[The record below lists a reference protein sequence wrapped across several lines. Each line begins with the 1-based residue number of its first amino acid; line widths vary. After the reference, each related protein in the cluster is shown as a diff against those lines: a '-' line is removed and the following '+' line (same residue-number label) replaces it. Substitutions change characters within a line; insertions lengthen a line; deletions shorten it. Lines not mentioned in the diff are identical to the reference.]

1 MVVRMTNYSFIV
13 NENLNNKRID
23 QVVAN
28 QFPTISRTKVNK
40 IIKNNLLKLNG
51 NIFNDPSA
59 KVKLGDQIEFE
70 NLQEERVDLVPKK
83 MNLKIIFEDEDIII
97 IDKPIGMVVHPGA
110 GNFENTMVNG
120 LLYHCKNKLSG
131 ISGEDR
137 PGIIH
142 RIDKDTSGLLVV
154 AKNDQS
160 HTFIA
165 KQFEE
170 HTIKRSYLVFVYGI
184 LRPLH
189 GRIETLI
196 GRNKTNRQKMSADVV
211 KGKDAIT
218 NYETL
223 EVFKGSKILDIS
235 LVKCVLETGRTHQ
248 IRVHMSHKGNPILGD
263 QTYGKKI
270 KKLRGVDQEFE
281 DILKSLKRQAL
292 HAHTLGFVHP
302 RTNQDVFYA
311 SELPE
316 DLNKLKNRLETLK
329 N

>member
-1 MVVRMTNYSFIV
+1 MTNYSFIV
-13 NENLNNKRID
+13 NEDCNNKRID

-28 QFPTISRTKVNK
+28 QYPKISRTKVNK

-51 NIFNDPSA
+51 STFNDPSA
-59 KVKLGDQIEFE
+59 KVKLGDQIEFVS
-70 NLQEERVDLVPKK
+70 LQEENVDLVPKK
-83 MNLKIIFEDEDIII
+83 MDLKIIFEDEDIII

-137 PGIIH
+137 PGIVH

-154 AKNDQS
+154 AKNDQAHS
-160 HTFIA
+160 FIA

-170 HTIKRSYLVFVYGI
+170 HTIKRSYLVFVHGI

-196 GRNKTNRQKMSADVV
+196 GRNKTNRQKMSADVA
-211 KGKDAIT
+211 KGKEAIT

-302 RTNQDVFYA
+302 KTNQDVFYA

>member
-1 MVVRMTNYSFIV
+1 MTNYSFIV
-13 NENLNNKRID
+13 NEDLNNKRID

-28 QFPTISRTKVNK
+28 QFPKISRTKVNK

-51 NIFNDPSA
+51 NTFNDPSA

-70 NLQEERVDLVPKK
+70 NLQKDRVNLVPKK
-83 MNLKIIFEDEDIII
+83 MSLKIIFEDEDIII

>member
-1 MVVRMTNYSFIV
+1 MTNYSFIV
-13 NENLNNKRID
+13 NEDFNNKRID

-28 QFPTISRTKVNK
+28 QYPKISRTKVNK

-51 NIFNDPSA
+51 KVFNDPSA
-59 KVKLGDQIEFE
+59 KIKLGDQIEFIS
-70 NLQEERVDLVPKK
+70 LQEESIDLVPKK
-83 MNLKIIFEDEDIII
+83 MDLKIIFEDEDIII
-97 IDKPIGMVVHPGA
+97 IDKPVGMVVHPGA

-137 PGIIH
+137 PGIVH

-154 AKNDQS
+154 AKNDQA
-160 HTFIA
+160 HAFIA

-170 HTIKRSYLVFVYGI
+170 HTIKRSYLVFVHGI
-184 LRPLH
+184 IRPLH

-196 GRNKTNRQKMSADVV
+196 GRNKTNRQKMSADVA
-211 KGKDAIT
+211 KGKEAIT

-302 RTNQDVFYA
+302 KTNQDVFYA

>member
-1 MVVRMTNYSFIV
+1 MTNYSFIV
-13 NENLNNKRID
+13 NEDFNNKRID

-28 QFPTISRTKVNK
+28 QYPKISRTKVNK

-51 NIFNDPSA
+51 RIFNDPSA

-70 NLQEERVDLVPKK
+70 NLQEEIVDLVPKK
-83 MNLKIIFEDEDIII
+83 MDLKIIFEDEDIII
-97 IDKPIGMVVHPGA
+97 IDKPIGMIVHPGA

-137 PGIIH
+137 PGIVH

-154 AKNDQS
+154 AKNDQA
-160 HTFIA
+160 HAFIA

-196 GRNKTNRQKMSADVV
+196 GRNKTNRQKMSADVA
-211 KGKDAIT
+211 KGKEAIT

-302 RTNQDVFYA
+302 KTNQDVFYA

>member
-1 MVVRMTNYSFIV
+1 MTNYSFIV
-13 NENLNNKRID
+13 NEDFNNKRID

-28 QFPTISRTKVNK
+28 QYPKISRTKVNK
-40 IIKNNLLKLNG
+40 IIKNKLLKLNG
-51 NIFNDPSA
+51 KTFNDPSA
-59 KVKLGDQIEFE
+59 KVKLGDQIAFI
-70 NLQEERVDLVPKK
+70 NLQEESVDLVPKK
-83 MNLKIIFEDEDIII
+83 MDLKIIFEDEDIII

-137 PGIIH
+137 PGIVH

-154 AKNDQS
+154 AKNDQAHS
-160 HTFIA
+160 FIA

-170 HTIKRSYLVFVYGI
+170 HTIKRSYLVFVHGI

-196 GRNKTNRQKMSADVV
+196 GRNKTNRQKMSADVA
-211 KGKDAIT
+211 KGKEAIT

-302 RTNQDVFYA
+302 KTNQDVFYA

>member
-1 MVVRMTNYSFIV
+1 MTNYSFIV
-13 NENLNNKRID
+13 NKDLNNKRVD

-28 QFPTISRTKVNK
+28 QYPKISRTKVNK

-51 NIFNDPSA
+51 STFNDPSA
-59 KVKLGDQIEFE
+59 KVKLGDQIEFISLKEE
-70 NLQEERVDLVPKK
+70 NVDLVPKK
-83 MNLKIIFEDEDIII
+83 MDLKIIFEDEDIII
-97 IDKPIGMVVHPGA
+97 IDKPVGMVVHPGA

-137 PGIIH
+137 PGIVH

-154 AKNDQS
+154 AKNDQA

-170 HTIKRSYLVFVYGI
+170 HTIKRSYLVFVHGI

-196 GRNKTNRQKMSADVV
+196 GRNKNNRQKMSTDVA

-281 DILKSLKRQAL
+281 SILKSLKRQAL

-302 RTNQDVFYA
+302 KTNQDVFYA

>member
-1 MVVRMTNYSFIV
+1 MTSYSFIV
-13 NENLNNKRID
+13 DEDFNNKRID

-28 QFPTISRTKVNK
+28 QYPKISRTKVNK
-40 IIKNNLLKLNG
+40 IIKKNLLKLNG
-51 NIFNDPSA
+51 SIFNDPSA

-70 NLQEERVDLVPKK
+70 NLQEDRIDLVPKK
-83 MNLKIIFEDEDIII
+83 MDLKIIFEDEDIII

-120 LLYHCKNKLSG
+120 LLYHCKNKLSW
-131 ISGEDR
+131 INGEDR
-137 PGIIH
+137 PGIVH

-154 AKNDQS
+154 AKHDQA
-160 HTFIA
+160 HAFIA

-196 GRNKTNRQKMSADVV
+196 GRNKTNRQKMSADVAR
-211 KGKDAIT
+211 GKTAIT

-235 LVKCVLETGRTHQ
+235 LVKCTLETGRTHQ

-270 KKLRGVDQEFE
+270 KKLRGIDLDFE

-302 RTNQDVFYA
+302 KTNQDVFYA
-311 SELPE
+311 SDLPE
-316 DLNKLKNRLETLK
+316 DLNRLKNRLETLK

>member
-1 MVVRMTNYSFIV
+1 MTNYSFIV
-13 NENLNNKRID
+13 IEDFNNKRID

-28 QFPTISRTKVNK
+28 QYPKISRTKVNK

-51 NIFNDPSA
+51 NIFNDPSV

-70 NLQEERVDLVPKK
+70 NLQEDRIDLVPKK
-83 MNLKIIFEDEDIII
+83 MDLKIIFEDEDIII

-137 PGIIH
+137 PGIVH

-154 AKNDQS
+154 AKNDQA
-160 HTFIA
+160 HAFIA

-196 GRNKTNRQKMSADVV
+196 GRNKTNRQKMSTDVD
-211 KGKDAIT
+211 KGKEAIT

-235 LVKCVLETGRTHQ
+235 LVKCMLETGRTHQ

-270 KKLRGVDQEFE
+270 KKLRGIDQGFE
-281 DILKSLKRQAL
+281 DTLKSLKRQAL

-302 RTNQDVFYA
+302 KTNQDVFYV

>member
-1 MVVRMTNYSFIV
+1 MTSYSFIV
-13 NENLNNKRID
+13 DEDFNNKRID

-28 QFPTISRTKVNK
+28 QYPKISRTKVNK
-40 IIKNNLLKLNG
+40 IIKKNLLKLNG
-51 NIFNDPSA
+51 SIFNDPSA
-59 KVKLGDQIEFE
+59 KVRLGDQIEFE
-70 NLQEERVDLVPKK
+70 NLQEDRIDLVPKK
-83 MNLKIIFEDEDIII
+83 MDLKIIFEDEDIII

-120 LLYHCKNKLSG
+120 LLYHCKNKLSW
-131 ISGEDR
+131 INGEDR
-137 PGIIH
+137 PGIVH

-154 AKNDQS
+154 AKHDQA
-160 HTFIA
+160 HAFIA

-196 GRNKTNRQKMSADVV
+196 GRNKTNRQKMSADVAR
-211 KGKDAIT
+211 GKTAIT

-235 LVKCVLETGRTHQ
+235 LVKCTLETGRTHQ

-270 KKLRGVDQEFE
+270 KKLRGIDLDFE

-302 RTNQDVFYA
+302 KTNQDVFFA
-311 SELPE
+311 SDLPE
-316 DLNKLKNRLETLK
+316 DLNRLKNRLETLK

>member
-1 MVVRMTNYSFIV
+1 MTNYSFIV
-13 NENLNNKRID
+13 NEDFNNKRID

-28 QFPTISRTKVNK
+28 QYPKISRTKVNK

-51 NIFNDPSA
+51 KVFNDPSA
-59 KVKLGDQIEFE
+59 KIKLGDQIEFIS
-70 NLQEERVDLVPKK
+70 LQEESIDLVPKK
-83 MNLKIIFEDEDIII
+83 MDLKIIFEDEDIII
-97 IDKPIGMVVHPGA
+97 IDKPVGMVVHPGA

-137 PGIIH
+137 PGIVH

-154 AKNDQS
+154 AKNDQA
-160 HTFIA
+160 HALIA

-196 GRNKTNRQKMSADVV
+196 GRNKTNRQKMSADVA
-211 KGKDAIT
+211 KGKEAIT

-270 KKLRGVDQEFE
+270 KKLRGVDQKFE

-302 RTNQDVFYA
+302 KTNQDVFYA

>member
-1 MVVRMTNYSFIV
+1 MTDYSFIV
-13 NENLNNKRID
+13 SEDLNNKRID

-28 QFPTISRTKVNK
+28 QYPKISRTKVNK

-70 NLQEERVDLVPKK
+70 NLQKSKIDLVPKK
-83 MNLKIIFEDEDIII
+83 MDLKIIFEDEDIII
-97 IDKPIGMVVHPGA
+97 IDKPIGMVIHPGA
-110 GNFENTMVNG
+110 GNFENTIVNG
-120 LLYHCKNKLSG
+120 LLYHCKNKLSTV
-131 ISGEDR
+131 SGEDR

-154 AKNDQS
+154 AKNDQA
-160 HTFIA
+160 HAFIA

-196 GRNKTNRQKMSADVV
+196 GRNKTNRQKMSADVAR
-211 KGKDAIT
+211 GKEAIT
-218 NYETL
+218 NYETI

-270 KKLRGVDQEFE
+270 KKLRGIDQEFE
-281 DILKSLKRQAL
+281 NILKSLKRQAL

-302 RTNQDVFYA
+302 KTNQDVFYA

-316 DLNKLKNRLETLK
+316 DLNKLKNMLETLK

>member
-1 MVVRMTNYSFIV
+1 MTNYSFIV
-13 NENLNNKRID
+13 NEDCNNKRID

-28 QFPTISRTKVNK
+28 QYPKISRTKVNK

-51 NIFNDPSA
+51 STFNDPSA
-59 KVKLGDQIEFE
+59 KVKLGDQIEFVS
-70 NLQEERVDLVPKK
+70 LQEENVDLVPKK
-83 MNLKIIFEDEDIII
+83 MDLKIIFEDEDIII

-137 PGIIH
+137 PGIVH

-154 AKNDQS
+154 AKNDQAHS
-160 HTFIA
+160 FIA

-170 HTIKRSYLVFVYGI
+170 HTIKRSYLVFVHGI

-196 GRNKTNRQKMSADVV
+196 GRNKTNRQKMSADVA
-211 KGKDAIT
+211 KGKEAIT

-270 KKLRGVDQEFE
+270 KKLRGIDQEFE

-302 RTNQDVFYA
+302 KTNQDVFYA

>member
-1 MVVRMTNYSFIV
+1 MTNYSFIV
-13 NENLNNKRID
+13 NEDLNNKRID

-28 QFPTISRTKVNK
+28 QYPKISRTKVNK

-51 NIFNDPSA
+51 NTFNDPSA
-59 KVKLGDQIEFE
+59 KVKMGDQIEFE
-70 NLQEERVDLVPKK
+70 NLQKDRVNLVPKK
-83 MNLKIIFEDEDIII
+83 MSLKIIFEDEDIII

>member
-1 MVVRMTNYSFIV
+1 MTNYSFIV
-13 NENLNNKRID
+13 NQDLNNKRID

-28 QFPTISRTKVNK
+28 QYPKISRTKVNK

-51 NIFNDPSA
+51 STFNDPSA
-59 KVKLGDQIEFE
+59 KVKLGDQIEFVS
-70 NLQEERVDLVPKK
+70 LQEESVDLVPKK
-83 MNLKIIFEDEDIII
+83 MDLKIIFEDEDIII

-137 PGIIH
+137 PGIVH

-154 AKNDQS
+154 AKNDQA
-160 HTFIA
+160 HAFIA

-196 GRNKTNRQKMSADVV
+196 GRNKTNRQKMSADVT
-211 KGKDAIT
+211 KGKEAIT

-235 LVKCVLETGRTHQ
+235 LVKCMLETGRTHQ

-302 RTNQDVFYA
+302 KTNQDVFYA

>member
-1 MVVRMTNYSFIV
+1 MTNYSFIV
-13 NENLNNKRID
+13 NEDFNNKRID

-28 QFPTISRTKVNK
+28 QYPKISRTKVNK

-51 NIFNDPSA
+51 KTFNDPSA

-70 NLQEERVDLVPKK
+70 NLQEESVNLVPKK
-83 MNLKIIFEDEDIII
+83 MDLKIIFEDEDIII

-137 PGIIH
+137 PGIVH

-154 AKNDQS
+154 AKNDQA
-160 HTFIA
+160 HAFIA

-196 GRNKTNRQKMSADVV
+196 GRNKTNRQKMSADVA
-211 KGKDAIT
+211 KGKEAIT

-302 RTNQDVFYA
+302 KTNQDVFYA

>member
-1 MVVRMTNYSFIV
+1 MTNYSFIV
-13 NENLNNKRID
+13 NEDLNNKRID

-28 QFPTISRTKVNK
+28 QFPKISRTKVNK

-51 NIFNDPSA
+51 NTFNDPSA
-59 KVKLGDQIEFE
+59 KVKMGDQIEFE
-70 NLQEERVDLVPKK
+70 NLQKDRVNLVPKK
-83 MNLKIIFEDEDIII
+83 MSLKIIFEDEDIII

>member
-1 MVVRMTNYSFIV
+1 MTNYSFIV
-13 NENLNNKRID
+13 NEDLNNKRID

-28 QFPTISRTKVNK
+28 QFPKISRTKVNK

-51 NIFNDPSA
+51 NTFNDPSA
-59 KVKLGDQIEFE
+59 KVKMGDQIEFE
-70 NLQEERVDLVPKK
+70 NLQKDRVNLVPKK
-83 MNLKIIFEDEDIII
+83 MSLKIIFEDEDIII

-211 KGKDAIT
+211 KGKEAIT

>member
-1 MVVRMTNYSFIV
+1 MTNYSFIV
-13 NENLNNKRID
+13 NEDFNNKRID

-28 QFPTISRTKVNK
+28 QYPKISRTKVNK

-59 KVKLGDQIEFE
+59 KIKLGDHIEFE
-70 NLQEERVDLVPKK
+70 NLQEESVNLVPKK
-83 MNLKIIFEDEDIII
+83 MDLKIIFEDEDIII

-131 ISGEDR
+131 INGEDR
-137 PGIIH
+137 PGIVH

-154 AKNDQS
+154 AKNDQA
-160 HTFIA
+160 HAFIA

-170 HTIKRSYLVFVYGI
+170 HTIKRSYLVFVHGI

-196 GRNKTNRQKMSADVV
+196 GRNKTNRQKMSADVA
-211 KGKDAIT
+211 KGKEAIT

-248 IRVHMSHKGNPILGD
+248 IRVHMSYKGNPILGD

-302 RTNQDVFYA
+302 KTNQDVFYA

>member
-1 MVVRMTNYSFIV
+1 MTNYSFIV
-13 NENLNNKRID
+13 NEDFNNKRID

-28 QFPTISRTKVNK
+28 QYPKISRTKVNK
-40 IIKNNLLKLNG
+40 IIKNKLLKLNG
-51 NIFNDPSA
+51 KTFNDPSA
-59 KVKLGDQIEFE
+59 KVKLGDQIEFI
-70 NLQEERVDLVPKK
+70 NLQEESVDLVPKK
-83 MNLKIIFEDEDIII
+83 MDLKIIFEDEDIII

-137 PGIIH
+137 PGIVH

-154 AKNDQS
+154 AKNDQAHS
-160 HTFIA
+160 FIA

-196 GRNKTNRQKMSADVV
+196 GRNKTNRQKMSTDVAR
-211 KGKDAIT
+211 GKEAIT

-270 KKLRGVDQEFE
+270 KKFRGVDQEFE
-281 DILKSLKRQAL
+281 DIVKSLKRQAL

-302 RTNQDVFYA
+302 KTNQDVFYA

>member
-1 MVVRMTNYSFIV
+1 MTSYSFIV
-13 NENLNNKRID
+13 NEDFNNKRID

-28 QFPTISRTKVNK
+28 QYPKISRTKVNK
-40 IIKNNLLKLNG
+40 IIKKNLLKLNG
-51 NIFNDPSA
+51 KTFSDPSA
-59 KVKLGDQIEFE
+59 KVKLGDHIEFE
-70 NLQEERVDLVPKK
+70 NLQEESVNLIPKK
-83 MNLKIIFEDEDIII
+83 MDLKIIFEDEDIII
-97 IDKPIGMVVHPGA
+97 IDKPIDMIVHPGA

-137 PGIIH
+137 PGIVH

-154 AKNDQS
+154 AKNDQA

-170 HTIKRSYLVFVYGI
+170 HTIKRSYLVFVHGI

-196 GRNKTNRQKMSADVV
+196 GRNKTNRQKMSADVA
-211 KGKDAIT
+211 KGKEAIT

-223 EVFKGSKILDIS
+223 EVFKGSKILDTS

-302 RTNQDVFYA
+302 KTNQDVFYA

>member
-1 MVVRMTNYSFIV
+1 MTNYSFIV
-13 NENLNNKRID
+13 NEDFNNKRID

-28 QFPTISRTKVNK
+28 QYPKISRTKVNK

-51 NIFNDPSA
+51 NIFNDPSV

-70 NLQEERVDLVPKK
+70 NLQEDRIDLVPKK
-83 MNLKIIFEDEDIII
+83 MDLKIIFEDEDIII
-97 IDKPIGMVVHPGA
+97 IDKPIDMVVHPGA

-137 PGIIH
+137 PGIVH

-154 AKNDQS
+154 AKNDQA
-160 HTFIA
+160 HAFIA

-196 GRNKTNRQKMSADVV
+196 GRNKTNRQKMSADVAR
-211 KGKDAIT
+211 GKEAIT

-235 LVKCVLETGRTHQ
+235 LVKCMLETGRTHQ

-270 KKLRGVDQEFE
+270 KKLRGIDQEFE

-302 RTNQDVFYA
+302 KTNQDVFYT

>member
-1 MVVRMTNYSFIV
+1 MTNYSFIV
-13 NENLNNKRID
+13 NEDCNKKRID

-28 QFPTISRTKVNK
+28 QYPKISRTKVNK

-51 NIFNDPSA
+51 STFNDPSA
-59 KVKLGDQIEFE
+59 KVKLGDQIEFVS
-70 NLQEERVDLVPKK
+70 LQEENVDLVPKK
-83 MNLKIIFEDEDIII
+83 MDLKIIFEDEDIII

-137 PGIIH
+137 PGIVH

-154 AKNDQS
+154 AKNDQAHS
-160 HTFIA
+160 FIA

-170 HTIKRSYLVFVYGI
+170 HTIKRSYLVFVHGI

-196 GRNKTNRQKMSADVV
+196 GRNKTNRQKMSADVA
-211 KGKDAIT
+211 KGKEAIT

-302 RTNQDVFYA
+302 KTNQDVFYA

>member
-1 MVVRMTNYSFIV
+1 MTSYSFIV
-13 NENLNNKRID
+13 DEDFNNKRIH

-28 QFPTISRTKVNK
+28 QYPKISRTKVNK
-40 IIKNNLLKLNG
+40 IIKKNLLKLNG
-51 NIFNDPSA
+51 SIFNDPSA
-59 KVKLGDQIEFE
+59 KVRLGDQIEFE
-70 NLQEERVDLVPKK
+70 NLQEDRIDLVPKK
-83 MNLKIIFEDEDIII
+83 MDLKIIFEDEDIII

-110 GNFENTMVNG
+110 GNFEKTMVNG
-120 LLYHCKNKLSG
+120 LLYHCKNKLSW
-131 ISGEDR
+131 INGEDR
-137 PGIIH
+137 PGIVH

-154 AKNDQS
+154 AKHDQA
-160 HTFIA
+160 HAFIA

-196 GRNKTNRQKMSADVV
+196 GRNKTNRQKMSADVAR
-211 KGKDAIT
+211 GKTAIT

-235 LVKCVLETGRTHQ
+235 LVKCTLETGRTHQ

-270 KKLRGVDQEFE
+270 KKLRGIDLDFE
-281 DILKSLKRQAL
+281 DILKSDPWQ
-292 HAHTLGFVHP
+292 
-302 RTNQDVFYA
+302 
-311 SELPE
+311 
-316 DLNKLKNRLETLK
+316 
-329 N
+329 

>member
-1 MVVRMTNYSFIV
+1 MTSYSFIV
-13 NENLNNKRID
+13 DEDFNNKRID

-28 QFPTISRTKVNK
+28 QYPKISRTKVNK
-40 IIKNNLLKLNG
+40 IIKKNLLKLNG
-51 NIFNDPSA
+51 SIFNDPSA
-59 KVKLGDQIEFE
+59 KVRLGDQIEFE
-70 NLQEERVDLVPKK
+70 NLQEDRIDLVPKK
-83 MNLKIIFEDEDIII
+83 MDLKIIFEDEDIII

-120 LLYHCKNKLSG
+120 LLYHCKNKLSW
-131 ISGEDR
+131 INGEDR
-137 PGIIH
+137 PGIVH

-154 AKNDQS
+154 AKHDQA
-160 HTFIA
+160 HAFIA

-196 GRNKTNRQKMSADVV
+196 GRNKTNRQKMSADVAR
-211 KGKDAIT
+211 GKTAIT

-223 EVFKGSKILDIS
+223 EVFKGSKVLDIS
-235 LVKCVLETGRTHQ
+235 LVKCTLETGRTHQ

-270 KKLRGVDQEFE
+270 KKLRGIDLDFE

-302 RTNQDVFYA
+302 KTNQDVFYA
-311 SELPE
+311 SDLPE
-316 DLNKLKNRLETLK
+316 DLNRLKNRLETLK